1 MDYKEFK
8 TEFNL
13 VYNNLASNQAPG
25 LDEVEISIYLTKAQ
39 MLLTDALYAE
49 FEQSEEARR
58 KLAKLVKTVKPS
70 KVTVPTSDIVRPEYT
85 TTYSTLSDVR
95 YIINEQVMMSSSADR
110 CIKGKFI
117 KVQPVSHDE
126 LNTILENPYRFNIR
140 RALRL
145 DTGFNDTNYIEILTK
160 DKNIDYYQIR
170 YIKNP
175 KPIFVYSSSD
185 YDDTIEGFT
194 PPATLTV
201 GTDLGSLPKETHR
214 QIIEMAAKL
223 AYQDYKQ

>member
-214 QIIEMAAKL
+214 QIIEMAARL